1 MQIDRLKA
9 VSIQLQNLE
18 AQKSIAIL
26 HDNYDEAKR
35 IKVNMEQMKYMSMMQ
50 ANANLY
56 NAPQDLPSLSASSI
70 INFQG
75 GLGKNTKVDTR
86 KSYSKEQ
93 NFGGDVIVEPIS
105 LD

>member
-1 MQIDRLKA
+1 M
-9 VSIQLQNLE
+9 
-18 AQKSIAIL
+18 

-56 NAPQDLPSLSASSI
+56 NAPQDMPSLSASPI
-70 INFQG
+70 INYQG
-75 GLGKNTKVDTR
+75 SLKKVDTR

-93 NFGGDVIVEPIS
+93 NFGSDVIVEPIS
-105 LD
+105 LE